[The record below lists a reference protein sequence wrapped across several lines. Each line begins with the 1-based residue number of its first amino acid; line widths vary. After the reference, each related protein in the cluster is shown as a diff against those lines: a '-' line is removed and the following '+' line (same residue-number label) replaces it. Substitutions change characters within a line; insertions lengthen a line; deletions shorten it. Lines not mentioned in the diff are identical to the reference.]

1 VQGWDKTRI
10 GMGCGR
16 AHRVGVEVSGCQVG
30 GQGQLG
36 AESDQGSACVHT
48 GNEVDAGVT
57 QGAQ

>member
-1 VQGWDKTRI
+1 
-10 GMGCGR
+10 MGCGR